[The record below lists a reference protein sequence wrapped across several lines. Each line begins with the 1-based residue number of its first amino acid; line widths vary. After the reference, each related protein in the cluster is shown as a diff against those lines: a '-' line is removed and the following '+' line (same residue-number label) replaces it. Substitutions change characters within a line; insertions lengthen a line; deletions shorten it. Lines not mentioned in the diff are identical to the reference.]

1 MIRVMASL
9 GIIWGLSR
17 DGEVTF
23 EEELSYNYSYFQVR
37 NLGTLV
43 TSVTV
48 PTIKI
53 CLKKELSSRYS
64 YKIRSN
70 QRNFVTVTQLLP
82 IPEF

>member
-48 PTIKI
+48 ITVRIWLNKFQI
-53 CLKKELSSRYS
+53 QIQTHEEVEELRYS
-64 YKIRSN
+64 SS
-70 QRNFVTVTQLLP
+70 VTP
-82 IPEF
+82 DHW